1 MWDSVAKSSAFQLM
15 FRVWSTTSRDDALV
29 NDDMYVLTFGHIST
43 CVAAITCPC
52 LVCIPAV
59 GVLVMT
65 RWHPDDLAGILLRE
79 EPDVW
84 THVNIP
90 AVAEASIPDALGRL
104 PGAVMTSGWATS
116 RYYPGGV
123 SGNAVSFFFFFF
135 FFFFQGNTEGV
146 VEGNDGVDAD

>member
-1 MWDSVAKSSAFQLM
+1 
-15 FRVWSTTSRDDALV
+15 
-29 NDDMYVLTFGHIST
+29 MYVLTFGHIST
-43 CVAAITCPC
+43 CVAAITYPC

-90 AVAEASIPDALGRL
+90 AVAEAGIPDALGRVAGRGDDIGLGYQSVL
-104 PGAVMTSGWATS
+104 PRRRLRKRGQ
-116 RYYPGGV
+116 R
-123 SGNAVSFFFFFF
+123 
-135 FFFFQGNTEGV
+135 NTEGV